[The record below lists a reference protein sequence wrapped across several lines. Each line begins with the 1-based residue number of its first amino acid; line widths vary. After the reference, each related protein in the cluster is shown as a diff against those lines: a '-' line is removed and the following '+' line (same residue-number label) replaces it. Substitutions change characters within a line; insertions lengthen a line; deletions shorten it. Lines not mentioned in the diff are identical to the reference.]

1 VVTSDTTATSS
12 SSGTNGSSSSSRNSP
27 EIEPGI
33 NPEET
38 PPTAES
44 QLSNNQHEENEKYSR
59 AETEEG
65 EKQKTRREEKED
77 TDTSTEPASTRL
89 FLDFFENQTDER
101 SPEKPVGLPDVDD
114 AIISQASLPP
124 EGHFWTELSEGVE
137 RLRAADANARVDEIA
152 SYATSLQQLQEPMA
166 EPHGLPNPDNAL
178 IEEQARFANIISSP
192 REPEADHTCVCVC
205 NRRRRRMEEP
215 EEAARVRKGEKKSK
229 MS

>member
-1 VVTSDTTATSS
+1 VVTSKTTVTNRTSGPSRTSRS
-12 SSGTNGSSSSSRNSP
+12 SPKINS
-27 EIEPGI
+27 EQLTG
-33 NPEET
+33 
-38 PPTAES
+38 ES
-44 QLSNNQHEENEKYSR
+44 QLSNSDERNQKDSKVDI
-59 AETEEG
+59 EEG
-65 EKQKTRREEKED
+65 KKHETRREEKED
-77 TDTSTEPASTRL
+77 TSTGPALARI
-89 FLDFFENQTDER
+89 FLDFSENETDER
-101 SPEKPVGLPDVDD
+101 SPEEPVGLPDVDD

-124 EGHFWTELSEGVE
+124 DGHFWAEPLEGVE

-166 EPHGLPNPDNAL
+166 EPHGLPNPANAL

-205 NRRRRRMEEP
+205 NRRRRRIEEP